1 MAIKLTGKPVI
12 PGAAEGNAIVS
23 KEPLSF
29 WGGVDP
35 DTGEV
40 IDRRHD
46 CSGKLLADKV
56 FVFPTG
62 KGSSTGS
69 AVLMECAKNH
79 VAPAAIINSKL
90 EPILA
95 LGAVIVEV
103 LYQKTI
109 PMVILSEVDL
119 GKIKENDRVSV
130 EPDGSII
137 IQTS

>member
-1 MAIKLTGKPVI
+1 MATKLIGRPVI
-12 PGAAEGNAIVS
+12 PGAAEGKAIVS

-29 WGGVDP
+29 WGGVNP
-35 DTGEV
+35 ATGEV

-46 CSGKLLADKV
+46 SSGRMLAGSI
-56 FVFPTG
+56 FVFPNG

-109 PMVILSEVDL
+109 PMIILSDDAL
-119 GKIKENDRVSV
+119 NRIHDNDHVSI
-130 EPDGSII
+130 EADGSVTIH
-137 IQTS
+137 TD